1 MTSSRPYL
9 LRALWEWITD
19 NGFTPHIL
27 VDATVEGTLVPDAFV
42 EQGKITLNIG
52 PSAVQALNIGDEAV
66 AFSARFAGNPMDVYV
81 PTQAVLA
88 VYARENGQGMMFGS
102 EPGPGPEDGPGG
114 DGPDDSGPSGSDQ
127 DGDKSG
133 AKRKGPALKVV
144 K

>member
-19 NGFTPHIL
+19 NGFTPHVL
-27 VDATVEGTLVPDAFV
+27 VDAMVEGTAVPDAFV

-52 PSAVQALNIGDEAV
+52 PAAVDALNIGDDAL
-66 AFSARFAGNPMDVYV
+66 AFSARFAGKPMDVYV
-81 PTQAVLA
+81 PMSAVLA

-102 EPGPGPEDGPGG
+102 EPGPGPEDDGPSDGPG
-114 DGPDDSGPSGSDQ
+114 PDEGPSG
-127 DGDKSG
+127 GDAGEDKP
-133 AKRKGPALKVV
+133 AKKKGPALKVV

>member
-19 NGFTPHIL
+19 NGFTPHVL
-27 VDATVEGTLVPDAFV
+27 VDATIEGTTVPDAFV

-52 PSAVQALNIGDEAV
+52 PAAVQALNIGDDALV
-66 AFSARFAGNPMDVYV
+66 FSARFAGKPMDVYV
-81 PTQAVLA
+81 PMAAVLA

-102 EPGPGPEDGPGG
+102 EPGPGPED
-114 DGPDDSGPSGSDQ
+114 DGPSDKPGPDEGPSGDTGQ
-127 DGDKSG
+127 DSSPK
-133 AKRKGPALKVV
+133 KKGPALKVV

>member
-66 AFSARFAGNPMDVYV
+66 AFSARFAGSPMDVYV

-114 DGPDDSGPSGSDQ
+114 DGPDDSGPTGSDQ
-127 DGDKSG
+127 DGDKPP